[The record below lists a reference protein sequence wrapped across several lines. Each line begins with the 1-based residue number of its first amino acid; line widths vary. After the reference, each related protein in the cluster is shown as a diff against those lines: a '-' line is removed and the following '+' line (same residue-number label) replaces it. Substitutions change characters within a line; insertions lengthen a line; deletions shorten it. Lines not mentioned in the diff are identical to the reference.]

1 MNKPTRKGQPKP
13 AATAKPEGAK
23 APMTKDELSSEQ
35 LAKATGGLLPAVGP
49 EK

>member
-1 MNKPTRKGQPKP
+1 MNKPTRKEQPKQ

-23 APMTKDELSSEQ
+23 APMSRDELSSEQ
-35 LAKATGGLLPAVGP
+35 LDKATGGLLPAVGP